1 MGLLKQKIFLQFSGV
16 PSGQAVLGLLNPK
29 IDMNLEDIVAVN
41 ICQHIPCLTISDAN
55 SNQSNITFKI
65 RFCYKISL
73 FNLSGFAFFLARIS
87 GLDHPNNVLMLA
99 MLLTICDRQEIT

>member
-41 ICQHIPCLTISDAN
+41 ICN
-55 SNQSNITFKI
+55 
-65 RFCYKISL
+65 ISL
-73 FNLSGFAFFLARIS
+73 ASPFLMLILITLILLFRLGFAARFPFS
-87 GLDHPNNVLMLA
+87 
-99 MLLTICDRQEIT
+99 T